1 MEKIKS
7 FTRDQIVTYY
17 GSDEAVLIPSEY
29 KNKKNEFR
37 GVWVSTVE
45 NIDIN
50 PFENK
55 EDGMAQIDAIIETC
69 KKFSLNA
76 IIFQVRPTNDA
87 LYESS
92 INPYSSI
99 LSKNKKEDEDPGF
112 DPLKYMIEQASSA
125 NIEVHAWMNPY
136 RVTNRDLSK
145 MGISKEEYLNN
156 LSDKNFAKK
165 NPSLV
170 IETSEHHL
178 ILDPASKVVQ
188 QYLVDT
194 VVEIANKYDVKAFHI
209 DDYFYPYDD
218 INDAC
223 EEEKRASITPYLK
236 IEDFRRYNVNEM
248 IRKIHEAIKDVNKAK
263 GKKIT
268 FGISPFAVYRTNSKW
283 FKDGNGGWD
292 RGSNNFSGALQCYEK
307 LYSDVYLW
315 MKEGWID
322 YVVPQDYFNLDN
334 YKQKDDGTQID
345 IVKYADIVRWWN
357 DIALETK
364 TTLYIGMGLY
374 RVCDEGPWSDVNE
387 IINQLKLNQIY
398 KNVKGFVMFT
408 YHDFTRKDSVVKKEL
423 QEKLQALWNK

>member
-1 MEKIKS
+1 MEHIKS
-7 FTRDQIVTYY
+7 FTRDKFVTYY
-17 GSDEAVLIPSEY
+17 GTDEEVLINKNY
-29 KNKKNEFR
+29 KNNKNEFR

-45 NIDIN
+45 NIDIK

-69 KKFSLNA
+69 KKFTLNA

-92 INPYSSI
+92 INPYSSV

-112 DPLKYMIEQASSA
+112 DPLAYMIKQASKY

-145 MGISKEEYLNN
+145 LNMTKMDYLNN

-170 IETSEHHL
+170 IETSEHKL
-178 ILDPASKVVQ
+178 ILDPASVEVQ

-194 VVEIANKYDVKAFHI
+194 VMEIANKYDVKAFHI
-209 DDYFYPYDD
+209 DDYFYPYDE
-218 INDAC
+218 INDEN
-223 EEEKRASITPYLK
+223 EEAKHQAICPYMNLA
-236 IEDFRRYNVNEM
+236 DFRRYNVNEM
-248 IRKIHEAIKDVNKAK
+248 IRKIHEALKNAN
-263 GKKIT
+263 KKIE

-283 FKDGNGGWD
+283 FEGGNGGWY
-292 RGSNNFSGALQCYEK
+292 RGSNNMPGALQCYEK

-322 YVVPQDYFNLDN
+322 YVVPQDYFHLDY
-334 YKQKDDGTQID
+334 YKEKEDGTQVD
-345 IVKYADIVRWWN
+345 IVKYADVVRWWN
-357 DIALETK
+357 EMCKETK
-364 TTLYIGMGLY
+364 TKLYIGMAIY
-374 RVCDEGPWSDVNE
+374 RVSDEGPWSNE
-387 IINQLKLNQIY
+387 EELINQLKLNQTY
-398 KNVKGFVMFT
+398 DEVKGFIMFT
-408 YHDFTRKDSVVKKEL
+408 YHNFTQDDKKVLVKV
-423 QEKLQALWNK
+423 QEKLEALWNK